1 MTTNMKWKTVDIDFN
16 SAFEVLNLYSSR
28 LFEVDDWEQ
37 LSVDQ
42 LDFLFVHIVSDYYDH
57 GLGFDVLVGVASMI
71 DGKLM
76 GSVTSE
82 FGGLIH
88 FVGDMGHSIR
98 KVVDD
103 GSSQQF
109 GSVLIDLYRYYE
121 KNKGKI
127 K

>member
-1 MTTNMKWKTVDIDFN
+1 MTWKTVDIDFN

-57 GLGFDVLVGVASMI
+57 GLGFDVLVGIASMI

-82 FGGLIH
+82 FGDLIH
-88 FVGDMGHSIR
+88 FVGDMDYSIR

-103 GSSQQF
+103 SSSQRF
-109 GSVLIDLYRYYE
+109 GSVLVDLYRYYE